1 MEAEGGAGAST
12 SSSSLEREVEAL
24 RRSRES
30 LALESKR
37 LKDALSERD
46 AEEEARRE
54 EEGERYRAQVR
65 TQENNNRILLSELES
80 QELEIERLFKD
91 NHALASQLD
100 EAREMNASWK
110 ELCEDLSGQNERL
123 QEMLQ
128 ESAAWSVETLQ
139 ASSEGGEGDELVR
152 LREQVSQFER
162 MYREEQANSAKRENQ
177 VKRLET
183 TRLQLTEEKVQVR
196 NTFVPILATIED
208 RLLKLQ
214 QARKSRGLLQ

>member
-1 MEAEGGAGAST
+1 MEGEGGAGAST
-12 SSSSLEREVEAL
+12 SSSSLEREVETL

-30 LALESKR
+30 LALENKR

-54 EEGERYRAQVR
+54 EEGDRYRAQVK

-91 NHALASQLD
+91 NHALALQLD
-100 EAREMNASWK
+100 ETREVNASWK

-128 ESAAWSVETLQ
+128 ESASWSVESLR
-139 ASSEGGEGDELVR
+139 ASSEGEECDELVR